1 MLDSSKV
8 HNSLYHIS
16 ERNKFTYT
24 YQYTVYHC
32 VNVSHPFN
40 IISLGDV
47 QIIVIGG

>member
-1 MLDSSKV
+1 MV

-24 YQYTVYHC
+24 YQYTC
-32 VNVSHPFN
+32 VNVSHPFS